1 MKIINFGNY
10 TLKASMIDMYK
21 VEDVGPCTEER
32 VVTLYLTNGEVI
44 KDIISDEVELEE
56 LTDELYRA
64 MEKGE

>member
-1 MKIINFGNY
+1 
-10 TLKASMIDMYK
+10 MIDMYK